1 MGVRIFTN
9 ALKIKQ
15 RMEVHCQGNVYLNK
29 MDLKSIASSTW
40 IPEEAKDDILNF
52 DQKGLEAEK
61 EFIKERLLLNSPK
74 SIWDHI
80 IKPKIKSFSTWMPKT
95 RVSIGDKV
103 IKVREERH
111 LMGRMLVIHE
121 YRPDLVPP
129 LEDTIKQ
136 YEMSVIARMF
146 CGVDGSLYIPY
157 DKSSLMKGVLNMNRV
172 GDILDSNTDTG
183 MEMLFTVDHN
193 PSVVSSEDLSE
204 STHDFLSSDVIS
216 EESTMDLSE
225 LNHDSNNHYRIKII
239 DAMAVLRG
247 MTKKPSTKLFKD
259 LSREFI

>member
-1 MGVRIFTN
+1 
-9 ALKIKQ
+9 
-15 RMEVHCQGNVYLNK
+15 
-29 MDLKSIASSTW
+29 
-40 IPEEAKDDILNF
+40 
-52 DQKGLEAEK
+52 
-61 EFIKERLLLNSPK
+61 
-74 SIWDHI
+74 
-80 IKPKIKSFSTWMPKT
+80 
-95 RVSIGDKV
+95 
-103 IKVREERH
+103 
-111 LMGRMLVIHE
+111 MGRMLVIHE

-146 CGVDGSLYIPY
+146 CGVDGFLNIPF

-225 LNHDSNNHYRIKII
+225 LDYDSNNHYRIKII

-259 LSREFI
+259 LSREFV